1 MHIYHMR
8 GLTLDVM
15 FCFVVQGELD
25 DLTHEHAKLLEANKL
40 TMEECERESEDKN
53 KVNEH
58 A

>member
-1 MHIYHMR
+1 
-8 GLTLDVM
+8 M